1 MLEAGVAAE
10 RLEGRVGAGEEVRR
24 PDRQAAAPG
33 RPGAHVRGARVMS
46 ARDETMSPRDA
57 TANPANGAADAVA
70 PPDERP
76 WSPRIAALLF
86 LAAGVAVL
94 GWAFAIPEGAID
106 QDVGPRAFPLLVGVG
121 LCVAASVAVV
131 QAFRGSDPALTE
143 QAREEARLTEWR
155 PVAALLALLVG
166 YLFALAPCG
175 YWQSTAVLFALVARV
190 LGSRRILRDA
200 LIGLV
205 LALAVYFLFDRLLG
219 IHLPPGIIRLA
230 F

>member
-1 MLEAGVAAE
+1 
-10 RLEGRVGAGEEVRR
+10 
-24 PDRQAAAPG
+24 
-33 RPGAHVRGARVMS
+33 MS
-46 ARDETMSPRDA
+46 ARDEAASARDEAASARDEAANPARDA
-57 TANPANGAADAVA
+57 TANPAEGSTANDAAASTA
-70 PPDERP
+70 PLDERP

-121 LCVAASVAVV
+121 LCVSASVAVV

-190 LGSRRILRDA
+190 LGSRRLLRDA

-219 IHLPPGIIRLA
+219 IHLPPGIVGLA

>member
-1 MLEAGVAAE
+1 
-10 RLEGRVGAGEEVRR
+10 
-24 PDRQAAAPG
+24 
-33 RPGAHVRGARVMS
+33 MS
-46 ARDETMSPRDA
+46 ARDETANLTQDA
-57 TANPANGAADAVA
+57 AADPAPGSA
-70 PPDERP
+70 ADPTPDSAANHAADSASPPDERP

-121 LCVAASVAVV
+121 LCVSASVAVV

-155 PVAALLALLVG
+155 PVAALLALLVC

-219 IHLPPGIIRLA
+219 IHLPPGIVRLA

>member
-1 MLEAGVAAE
+1 MSGHDEAV
-10 RLEGRVGAGEEVRR
+10 
-24 PDRQAAAPG
+24 
-33 RPGAHVRGARVMS
+33 S
-46 ARDETMSPRDA
+46 ARGGTVSARNKAASTRDEAANPTQDA
-57 TANPANGAADAVA
+57 TASPAEGGAANNATDSTA
-70 PPDERP
+70 PPHERP

-86 LAAGVAVL
+86 LAAGMAVL

-121 LCVAASVAVV
+121 LCVAASLAVV

-155 PVAALLALLVG
+155 PVAAMLALLVC

-219 IHLPPGIIRLA
+219 IHLPPGIVRLA

>member
-1 MLEAGVAAE
+1 
-10 RLEGRVGAGEEVRR
+10 
-24 PDRQAAAPG
+24 
-33 RPGAHVRGARVMS
+33 MS

-57 TANPANGAADAVA
+57 TANPANGAAGAVA

-219 IHLPPGIIRLA
+219 IHLPPGIVRLA

>member
-33 RPGAHVRGARVMS
+33 RPSAHVGGARVMS

-57 TANPANGAADAVA
+57 TANPANDGAGAAA
-70 PPDERP
+70 PPGERP

-219 IHLPPGIIRLA
+219 IHLPPGIVRLA

>member
-1 MLEAGVAAE
+1 
-10 RLEGRVGAGEEVRR
+10 
-24 PDRQAAAPG
+24 
-33 RPGAHVRGARVMS
+33 MS
-46 ARDETMSPRDA
+46 AYDETVSAREEARSPRDDA
-57 TANPANGAADAVA
+57 ANPARNDAANPARNDAANPARDGAANPANDAPDGAV
-70 PPDERP
+70 PPDERL
-76 WSPRIAALLF
+76 WGPRIAALLF

-94 GWAFAIPEGAID
+94 GWAFAIPEGAIE

-155 PVAALLALLVG
+155 PVAALLALLVC

-190 LGSRRILRDA
+190 LGSRRTLRDA

-219 IHLPPGIIRLA
+219 IHLPPGIVRLA

>member
-1 MLEAGVAAE
+1 MSTRDEAVSA
-10 RLEGRVGAGEEVRR
+10 V
-24 PDRQAAAPG
+24 
-33 RPGAHVRGARVMS
+33 S
-46 ARDETMSPRDA
+46 ARDT
-57 TANPANGAADAVA
+57 TANPANAATDSTA
-70 PPDERP
+70 PPDARP

-121 LCVAASVAVV
+121 LCAAASVAVV
-131 QAFRGSDPALTE
+131 QAFRGSDPALAE
-143 QAREEARLTEWR
+143 QVREEARLTEWR
-155 PVAALLALLVG
+155 PVAALLALLVC

-175 YWQSTAVLFALVARV
+175 YWQSTTVLFALVARV
-190 LGSRRILRDA
+190 LGSRRIVRDA
-200 LIGLV
+200 LVGLV

-219 IHLPPGIIRLA
+219 IHLPPGIVRLA

>member
-1 MLEAGVAAE
+1 
-10 RLEGRVGAGEEVRR
+10 
-24 PDRQAAAPG
+24 
-33 RPGAHVRGARVMS
+33 MS
-46 ARDETMSPRDA
+46 ARDEAVSTPGEAVSGRGEAVSGRDA
-57 TANPANGAADAVA
+57 AVTARDAAVTARNDVASPAQDAAGAPGGAA
-70 PPDERP
+70 PPEGP
-76 WSPRIAALLF
+76 LWGPRVAALLF

-131 QAFRGSDPALTE
+131 QAFRGSDPVQAE

-190 LGSRRILRDA
+190 LGSRRLLHDA

-219 IHLPPGIIRLA
+219 IHLPPGIVRLA

>member
-1 MLEAGVAAE
+1 
-10 RLEGRVGAGEEVRR
+10 
-24 PDRQAAAPG
+24 
-33 RPGAHVRGARVMS
+33 MS
-46 ARDETMSPRDA
+46 ARDEAVSTPDEAVSGRDA
-57 TANPANGAADAVA
+57 AVSTPGEAVRERDAAVTARNGTVNPEALDAAGAPGGAA
-70 PPDERP
+70 PPDDRLPPEGP
-76 WSPRIAALLF
+76 LWGPRVAALLF

-131 QAFRGSDPALTE
+131 QAFRGSDPVQAE

-190 LGSRRILRDA
+190 LGSRRLLRDA

-219 IHLPPGIIRLA
+219 IHLPPGIVRLA